1 MRFIP
6 DFLTKPFRAA
16 HHAGRHHIR
25 QRPYILPLFGLLL
38 GGAIV
43 ALMVYGKNGGYTYR
57 PSDSHV
63 VFVFDS
69 GKKQTID
76 TKAPTVGELIKR
88 LDLHLIPQDVVEPS
102 ADTPIVEDN
111 FRINIYHAR
120 PVTIVDGGVKSVTL
134 TAQKSARVVAQQAG
148 LKVKPEDIATF
159 SQGDIRDNIIG
170 EQVIVSRATP
180 ISLNLYGTEVPS
192 YTQAHTVEQM
202 LSEKHIV
209 LDNGE
214 KVDPGV
220 KTPITPGMHVFILA
234 KGSHVETSE
243 VPIDFPISRV
253 NDFSLS
259 FGTTVVRQKG
269 EPGKQAITYLISAE
283 KDGSATRKVIQRAII
298 ESPVPQIEAI
308 GATID
313 INSDKTAIMAQAGI
327 SPGDYAY
334 ANFIVSH
341 ESTWRVTAAN
351 PSGAYGLCQALP
363 GGKMASAGS
372 DWRTNPIT
380 QLRWCSGYAARSYG
394 GWAGA
399 YNHWLSYRSW

>member
-1 MRFIP
+1 MKFIP

-16 HHAGRHHIR
+16 HHAGRRHIR
-25 QRPYILPLFGLLL
+25 QRPYLLPIFGLLL
-38 GGAIV
+38 GAAIV
-43 ALMVYGKNGGYTYR
+43 VLMVYGRSGGHTYR

-63 VFVFDS
+63 VFLFDS
-69 GKKQTID
+69 GKKRTID

-88 LDLHLIPQDVVEPS
+88 LNLHLIPQDVVEPS

-111 FRINIYHAR
+111 FRVNIYHAR

-134 TAQKSARVVAQQAG
+134 TAQKSARVVAEEAG

-159 SQGDIRDNIIG
+159 SEGDIRNNVIG
-170 EQVIVSRATP
+170 EQVVVSRATP
-180 ISLNLYGTEVPS
+180 IALNLYGTEVPS

-214 KVDPGV
+214 KVDPGL
-220 KTPITPGMHVFILA
+220 KTPITAGMHIFILA
-234 KGSHVETSE
+234 KGSHVETNQE
-243 VPIDFPISRV
+243 PIDFPIKRV
-253 NDFSLS
+253 NDYSLS
-259 FGTTVVRQKG
+259 FGTKVVRQNG
-269 EPGKQAITYLISAE
+269 EPGKQAITYLISTK
-283 KDGSATRKVIQRAII
+283 KDGSITQKVIQRAII
-298 ESPVPQIEAI
+298 EAPVPQIEAI

-313 INSDKTAIMAQAGI
+313 INGDKTAIMAQAGI
-327 SPGDYAY
+327 SAGDYAY
-334 ANFIVSH
+334 VNFIVSH
-341 ESTWRVTAAN
+341 ESGWRVTAAN
-351 PSGAYGLCQALP
+351 SSGAYGLCQSLP

-380 QLRWCSGYAARSYG
+380 QLHWCSGYAVRSYG